1 METQRA
7 FSPRG
12 PAMWIAALDCLRI
25 AAIVGEPA
33 NDNFDPEPPPA
44 ASARAAAW
52 GNREDEDLWERRLIS
67 V

>member
-1 METQRA
+1 
-7 FSPRG
+7 
-12 PAMWIAALDCLRI
+12 MWIAALDCLRI